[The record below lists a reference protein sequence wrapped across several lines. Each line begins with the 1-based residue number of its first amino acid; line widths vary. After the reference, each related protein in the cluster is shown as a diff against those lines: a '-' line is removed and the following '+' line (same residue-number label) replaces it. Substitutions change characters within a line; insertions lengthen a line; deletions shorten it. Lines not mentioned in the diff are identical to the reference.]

1 MRRRRRARH
10 LLAGVA
16 APLLGI
22 VACGEAAPTAVTAAV
37 EVEEA
42 KPAEARPAAPA
53 RRPGATTGTDLGD
66 EPARVVSSNG
76 RIAAA
81 RPPAE
86 RWNCDERIGE
96 APAPETTLIKCRLS
110 APDRFFFMMVKD
122 YVVPAN
128 EVRPPEGIV
137 EKVLPVTYGK
147 LYARH
152 TIGRQEPVIF
162 AGAAGVDVW
171 IEAEHAKVGAVRKR
185 ERILTAGEHVL
196 IVSAEGMPE
205 VFDAETAAIDAWFDG
220 VVFAALTEKE

>member
-1 MRRRRRARH
+1 M
-10 LLAGVA
+10 
-16 APLLGI
+16 
-22 VACGEAAPTAVTAAV
+22 TAAV

-66 EPARVVSSNG
+66 EPARVVSGNG